1 MSVRNRQRGMPPIPP
16 EDDRPRMAEPHGRP
30 NRRRFESVFA
40 ALLSPTPA
48 SGRGPATTGALPAA
62 KPAIDAYTLVALWRH
77 ARMAGD
83 VVNERSFMA
92 ELERLAERRPPRVEG
107 DRDGIRD

>member
-1 MSVRNRQRGMPPIPP
+1 MPVAKGPRKGRRPSDP
-16 EDDRPRMAEPHGRP
+16 LLDDRVRKAESTGRP
-30 NRRRFESVFA
+30 NRERFESVFA

-48 SGRGPATTGALPAA
+48 RGPAPSGALPAA

-77 ARMAGD
+77 ARMVGD

-92 ELERLAERRPPRVEG
+92 ALERLAERPPHTEG
-107 DRDGIRD
+107 EHDEQYE